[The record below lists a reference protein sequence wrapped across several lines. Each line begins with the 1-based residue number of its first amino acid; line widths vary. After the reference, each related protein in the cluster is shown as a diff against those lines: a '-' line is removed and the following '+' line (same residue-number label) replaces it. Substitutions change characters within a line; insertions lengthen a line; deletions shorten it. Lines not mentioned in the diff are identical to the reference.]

1 MLPKPTLHLLIHR
14 QQAQLKLYSTIL
26 PEAKNDEPKSCL
38 YCAFFHA
45 IPAPLWKVKMK
56 RQHSAM
62 TQRPCAG
69 SPPQS
74 PACVSISKILHFQ
87 DRMVLHFSSLEVF
100 SEPQREF
107 KPFGLV
113 WWPPLCMTK
122 PSGGLD
128 TPELHLKNTWEDE
141 IHQPC
146 SSLYKLLNEIMF
158 FWGPF

>member
-69 SPPQS
+69 SLPQS

-113 WWPPLCMTK
+113 WFGGHLCAWPNHQVALI
-122 PSGGLD
+122 
-128 TPELHLKNTWEDE
+128 HLSCTWKTHERMKFTN
-141 IHQPC
+141 HAAPC
-146 SSLYKLLNEIMF
+146 ISF
-158 FWGPF
+158 